1 MLFAGFVA
9 GLFLWLFY
17 NFDLSIL
24 SVAIGYLLWVFRNW
38 MKNKEA
44 ERQMMERLEQQRKL
58 ELLTCALNLWLHII
72 VVYLNVLNIVCIN
85 LTHCDWR
92 KFEDELLTD
101 EWWQQR
107 EQHQCLDFLKS
118 QKPFEAKSIHDISE
132 KINFINSSLCAFGIK
147 RRFQATYL
155 V

>member
-1 MLFAGFVA
+1 
-9 GLFLWLFY
+9 
-17 NFDLSIL
+17 
-24 SVAIGYLLWVFRNW
+24 

-101 EWWQQR
+101 E
-107 EQHQCLDFLKS
+107 
-118 QKPFEAKSIHDISE
+118 
-132 KINFINSSLCAFGIK
+132 
-147 RRFQATYL
+147 
-155 V
+155 

>member
-92 KFEDELLTD
+92 NLRTNCLPMSDG
-101 EWWQQR
+101 Q
-107 EQHQCLDFLKS
+107 EQHQCLEWILFL
-118 QKPFEAKSIHDISE
+118 PFEAKSIHDISE
-132 KINFINSSLCAFGIK
+132 KINFIKSSLCAFGIK